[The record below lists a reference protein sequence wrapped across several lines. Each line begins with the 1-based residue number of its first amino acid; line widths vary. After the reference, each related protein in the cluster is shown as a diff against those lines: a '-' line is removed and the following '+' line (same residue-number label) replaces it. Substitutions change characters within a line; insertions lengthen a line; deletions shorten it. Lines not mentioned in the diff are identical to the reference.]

1 MTVWHAQC
9 PPCHDE
15 PIYGC
20 ATYLRA
26 NLLLSLRLA
35 NRDATFAR
43 SASVCRAPAVRPPP
57 TSRSTQQRP
66 PAEPRR
72 DVARACAPMPM
83 PPSSSL
89 CSPRRLLPARPAPA
103 TAQAVGRWTRV
114 SCSLSMNGCA
124 PGAGD
129 HGAVCVREARAL
141 PAAPAPQD
149 AVGQLKAAVDALSP
163 PAAPSGI
170 IRIEVPVRQR
180 VDAVE
185 WLHAQSALP
194 RCFFSARAPLPD
206 APALA
211 AAGNGNG
218 SLSDQW
224 KQPVSVA
231 GVGSAVFF
239 RGTEPFSLA
248 DWRAIKR
255 FLSRECPLIRAYGAI
270 RFDATSDASVEWEDY
285 GSFYFIVP
293 QVEFNELE
301 ESSVLAAT
309 VAWDD
314 SLSWTWHNAVNDVQ
328 SLLQKISPCSVAVN
342 KSSLHTTI
350 MSLNHVPTKAS
361 WDLAVTKALQMI
373 KGRERELVKVVLA
386 RCSRYITDTC
396 IDPVELLACLKVEGQ
411 NAYQFCIQPSDAPAF
426 VGNSPEQLFHRK
438 YLNISS
444 EALAGTRARGKTT
457 ADDFQIGQDLL
468 LSTKEDIE
476 FTIVRDSIKKKLE
489 MICDEVVVRPSK
501 ALRKLPRV
509 QHLSAQLAARI
520 RNEDD
525 EFEILNTLHPSP
537 AVCGLPTEEARQF
550 IRDYEI
556 FDRGMYAGPVG
567 WFGGAESEFAVG
579 IRSALLG
586 KGHSTLVYAGAGIVQ
601 GTNPSFEW
609 DELDLKASQFA
620 KLLQYQEQHIR
631 YQEAENTGT
640 MIRIE
645 K

>member
-1 MTVWHAQC
+1 
-9 PPCHDE
+9 
-15 PIYGC
+15 
-20 ATYLRA
+20 
-26 NLLLSLRLA
+26 
-35 NRDATFAR
+35 
-43 SASVCRAPAVRPPP
+43 
-57 TSRSTQQRP
+57 
-66 PAEPRR
+66 
-72 DVARACAPMPM
+72 MPLT

-89 CSPRRLLPARPAPA
+89 YCPGRRLLPARPASAA
-103 TAQAVGRWTRV
+103 TVGRWARV

-129 HGAVCVREARAL
+129 RGAVCVREARAL
-141 PAAPAPQD
+141 PAMPALHD
-149 AVGQLKAAVDALSP
+149 AVGQLRAAVDALGAGAP
-163 PAAPSGI
+163 PPAPSGI
-170 IRIEVPVRQR
+170 IRIEVPIRQR

-211 AAGNGNG
+211 GGNGNG
-218 SLSDQW
+218 GLGDRW
-224 KQPVSVA
+224 KEPVSVA

-255 FLSRECPLIRAYGAI
+255 FLSRDCPLIRAYGAI

-309 VAWDD
+309 IAWDD
-314 SLSWTWHNAVNDVQ
+314 SLSWTWHNAVDDLQ
-328 SLLQKISPCSVAVN
+328 SLLQKISPCSVEVN
-342 KSSLHTTI
+342 TSSLHTTI

-373 KGRERELVKVVLA
+373 KERQRELVKVVLA

-411 NAYQFCIQPSDAPAF
+411 NAYQFCIQPLNAPAF

-444 EALAGTRARGKTT
+444 EALAGTRARGKTR

-468 LSTKEDIE
+468 LSSKEDTE

-489 MICDEVVVRPSK
+489 MICDEVVVHPSK

-537 AVCGLPTEEARQF
+537 AVCGLPTEEARHF

-586 KGHSTLVYAGAGIVQ
+586 KGHSTLVYAGAGIVE

-620 KLLQYQEQHIR
+620 KLLRYQEQHIR
-631 YQEAENTGT
+631 YQEAENMGT
-640 MIRIE
+640 VI
-645 K
+645 

>member
-1 MTVWHAQC
+1 
-9 PPCHDE
+9 
-15 PIYGC
+15 
-20 ATYLRA
+20 
-26 NLLLSLRLA
+26 
-35 NRDATFAR
+35 
-43 SASVCRAPAVRPPP
+43 
-57 TSRSTQQRP
+57 
-66 PAEPRR
+66 
-72 DVARACAPMPM
+72 
-83 PPSSSL
+83 
-89 CSPRRLLPARPAPA
+89 
-103 TAQAVGRWTRV
+103 
-114 SCSLSMNGCA
+114 MNGCA

-129 HGAVCVREARAL
+129 RGAVCVREARAL
-141 PAAPAPQD
+141 PAAPAPHD
-149 AVGQLKAAVDALSP
+149 AVGQLRAAVDALIGSDAPP

-170 IRIEVPVRQR
+170 IRIEVPIRQR
-180 VDAVE
+180 VDAIE
-185 WLHAQSALP
+185 WLHAQTALLP

-206 APALA
+206 APTLA
-211 AAGNGNG
+211 GTSTCGNGNG
-218 SLSDQW
+218 NGQRQ
-224 KQPVSVA
+224 QPVSVA

-248 DWRAIKR
+248 DWRSIKR
-255 FLSRECPLIRAYGAI
+255 FLPRDCPLIRAYGAI

-301 ESSVLAAT
+301 ESSVLAT
-309 VAWDD
+309 TIAWDD
-314 SLSWTWHNAVNDVQ
+314 SLSWTWQNAVEELQ
-328 SLLQKISPCSVAVN
+328 STLRKISTCSVQGN
-342 KSSLHTTI
+342 KTSLQTAI
-350 MSLNHVPTKAS
+350 VSLNHVPTKAS

-373 KGRERELVKVVLA
+373 KRRQRELVKVVLA

-411 NAYQFCIQPSDAPAF
+411 NAYQFCIQPPHAPAF

-438 YLNISS
+438 HLNISS
-444 EALAGTRARGKTT
+444 EALAGTRARGKTR

-476 FTIVRDSIKKKLE
+476 FTIVRDSIKNKLE
-489 MICDEVVVRPSK
+489 MICDEVVVHPSK

-537 AVCGLPTEEARQF
+537 AVCGLPTEEARRF
-550 IRDYEI
+550 IRDHEI

-586 KGHSTLVYAGAGIVQ
+586 KGHSTLVYAGAGIVE

-620 KLLQYQEQHIR
+620 KLLRYQEQHIR
-631 YQEAENTGT
+631 YQEAENLGT
-640 MIRIE
+640 VI
-645 K
+645 

>member
-1 MTVWHAQC
+1 
-9 PPCHDE
+9 
-15 PIYGC
+15 
-20 ATYLRA
+20 
-26 NLLLSLRLA
+26 
-35 NRDATFAR
+35 
-43 SASVCRAPAVRPPP
+43 
-57 TSRSTQQRP
+57 
-66 PAEPRR
+66 
-72 DVARACAPMPM
+72 MP

-89 CSPRRLLPARPAPA
+89 YSPGPHLAARPTSFRGACA
-103 TAQAVGRWTRV
+103 CAQQQVGRWARRV

-124 PGAGD
+124 APGACAGD
-129 HGAVCVREARAL
+129 RGAAAAVCVREARAL
-141 PAAPAPQD
+141 PAAPSPGD
-149 AVGQLKAAVDALSP
+149 AVGQLRAAVDALAAP
-163 PAAPSGI
+163 PAPSGI
-170 IRIEVPVRQR
+170 IRIEVPIRQR

-185 WLHAQSALP
+185 WLHAQTTALMP
-194 RCFFSARAPLPD
+194 RCFFSARAPLPHT
-206 APALA
+206 PAELTLA
-211 AAGNGNG
+211 GVGSNGNG
-218 SLSDQW
+218 GLLSDQW

-255 FLSRECPLIRAYGAI
+255 FLSKDCPMIRAYGAI
-270 RFDATSDASVEWEDY
+270 RFDATSDVSVEWEGY

-301 ESSVLAAT
+301 ESSVLAIT
-309 VAWDD
+309 IAWDE
-314 SLSWTWHNAVNDVQ
+314 SLSWTWQNAVNDAQ
-328 SLLQKISPCSVAVN
+328 ALLQKISPCSVEVN

-373 KGRERELVKVVLA
+373 KGRQRELVKVVLA

-411 NAYQFCIQPSDAPAF
+411 NAYQFCIQPADAPAF
-426 VGNSPEQLFHRK
+426 VGNSPEQLFYRK

-444 EALAGTRARGKTT
+444 EALAGTRARGKTR

-468 LSTKEDIE
+468 LSNKEDTE

-489 MICDEVVVRPSK
+489 AK
-501 ALRKLPRV
+501 
-509 QHLSAQLAARI
+509 
-520 RNEDD
+520 
-525 EFEILNTLHPSP
+525 
-537 AVCGLPTEEARQF
+537 
-550 IRDYEI
+550 I

-586 KGHSTLVYAGAGIVQ
+586 KGHSTLVYAGAGIVE

-620 KLLQYQEQHIR
+620 KLLQYQGQHIR
-631 YQEAENTGT
+631 YQEAENMGT
-640 MIRIE
+640 VLRIE

>member
-1 MTVWHAQC
+1 
-9 PPCHDE
+9 
-15 PIYGC
+15 
-20 ATYLRA
+20 
-26 NLLLSLRLA
+26 
-35 NRDATFAR
+35 
-43 SASVCRAPAVRPPP
+43 
-57 TSRSTQQRP
+57 
-66 PAEPRR
+66 
-72 DVARACAPMPM
+72 M
-83 PPSSSL
+83 PPSSLYS
-89 CSPRRLLPARPAPA
+89 SGRLIPSRPTP
-103 TAQAVGRWTRV
+103 TTTVGRWARP

-129 HGAVCVREARAL
+129 RGAVCVREARVL
-141 PAAPAPQD
+141 PAASAPQD
-149 AVGQLKAAVDALSP
+149 AVGQLRAAVDALRADAP

-170 IRIEVPVRQR
+170 IRIEVPIRER
-180 VDAVE
+180 WDAVE

-194 RCFFSARAPLPD
+194 RCYFSARAPLPER
-206 APALA
+206 PTLT
-211 AAGNGNG
+211 GNGNG
-218 SLSDQW
+218 GLNDQW
-224 KQPVSVA
+224 HQPVSIA

-255 FLSRECPLIRAYGAI
+255 FLSRDCPLVRAYGAI
-270 RFDATSDASVEWEDY
+270 RFDATSDTSVEWEDF

-301 ESSVLAAT
+301 GSSVVAT
-309 VAWDD
+309 TIAWDD
-314 SLSWTWHNAVNDVQ
+314 SLSWTWQNAVNELQ
-328 SLLQKISPCSVAVN
+328 STLQKISPCSVKVD
-342 KSSLHTTI
+342 KSNLQTTI

-361 WDLAVTKALQMI
+361 WDLAVTNALQMI
-373 KGRERELVKVVLA
+373 KSRQRELVKVVLA

-396 IDPVELLACLKVEGQ
+396 IDPVELLACLKIEGQ
-411 NAYQFCIQPSDAPAF
+411 NAYQFCIQPPDAPAF

-444 EALAGTRARGKTT
+444 EALAGTRARGKTR
-457 ADDFQIGQDLL
+457 ADDFQIGLDLL
-468 LSTKEDIE
+468 LSSKEDIE

-489 MICDEVVVRPSK
+489 MICDEVVVHPSK

-525 EFEILNTLHPSP
+525 EFDILNTLHPSP

-586 KGHSTLVYAGAGIVQ
+586 KGHSTLVYAGAGIVE

-620 KLLQYQEQHIR
+620 KLLRYQEQQIC
-631 YQEAENTGT
+631 YQEAKNTGT
-640 MIRIE
+640 VI
-645 K
+645 

>member
-1 MTVWHAQC
+1 M
-9 PPCHDE
+9 
-15 PIYGC
+15 
-20 ATYLRA
+20 
-26 NLLLSLRLA
+26 
-35 NRDATFAR
+35 
-43 SASVCRAPAVRPPP
+43 
-57 TSRSTQQRP
+57 
-66 PAEPRR
+66 
-72 DVARACAPMPM
+72 PMPM
-83 PPSSSL
+83 PPPHSSSL
-89 CSPRRLLPARPAPA
+89 RSPGRLLPARPMAPA
-103 TAQAVGRWTRV
+103 TTSQAAVGRWARV

-124 PGAGD
+124 PGARD
-129 HGAVCVREARAL
+129 RGAVCVREARAL
-141 PAAPAPQD
+141 PATPSPQD
-149 AVGQLKAAVDALSP
+149 AVGQLRAAVDALGAGAAP
-163 PAAPSGI
+163 DAAPSGI

-180 VDAVE
+180 MDAVE

-211 AAGNGNG
+211 AGGSYGNGG
-218 SLSDQW
+218 LSDQW
-224 KQPVSVA
+224 KKPVSVA

-255 FLSRECPLIRAYGAI
+255 FLSRDCPLIRAYGAI
-270 RFDATSDASVEWEDY
+270 RFDATSDVSVEWEDY

-301 ESSVLAAT
+301 ESSVLAT
-309 VAWDD
+309 TIAWDN
-314 SLSWTWHNAVNDVQ
+314 SLSWTWQNAVNDLQ
-328 SLLQKISPCSVAVN
+328 SLLQKISPCSAQVN
-342 KSSLHTTI
+342 KSSLQTSI

-373 KGRERELVKVVLA
+373 KGRQRDLVKVVLA

-444 EALAGTRARGKTT
+444 EALAGTRARGKTL

-468 LSTKEDIE
+468 LSSKEDTE

-489 MICDEVVVRPSK
+489 MICDEVVVHPSK
-501 ALRKLPRV
+501 ALRKLPRI

-537 AVCGLPTEEARQF
+537 AVCGLPTEQARQF

-586 KGHSTLVYAGAGIVQ
+586 KGHSTLVYAGAGIVE

-631 YQEAENTGT
+631 YQEAGSMGT
-640 MIRIE
+640 VIRIE
-645 K
+645 

>member
-1 MTVWHAQC
+1 M
-9 PPCHDE
+9 
-15 PIYGC
+15 
-20 ATYLRA
+20 
-26 NLLLSLRLA
+26 
-35 NRDATFAR
+35 
-43 SASVCRAPAVRPPP
+43 
-57 TSRSTQQRP
+57 
-66 PAEPRR
+66 
-72 DVARACAPMPM
+72 PMPP

-89 CSPRRLLPARPAPA
+89 CSPGRLLPARPAPA
-103 TAQAVGRWTRV
+103 TATTAQAAGRWARL

-129 HGAVCVREARAL
+129 RGAVCVREARAL

-149 AVGQLKAAVDALSP
+149 AVGQLRAAVDALGAGAP

-211 AAGNGNG
+211 GGGNGNG

-239 RGTEPFSLA
+239 RGIEPFSLA

-255 FLSRECPLIRAYGAI
+255 FLSRDCPLIRAYGAI

-293 QVEFNELE
+293 QVEFHELE
-301 ESSVLAAT
+301 EGSVLAT
-309 VAWDD
+309 TIAWDD
-314 SLSWTWHNAVNDVQ
+314 SLSWTWHNAVNDLQ

-361 WDLAVTKALQMI
+361 WDFAVTKALQMI
-373 KGRERELVKVVLA
+373 KGRQRELVKVVLA

-444 EALAGTRARGKTT
+444 EALAGTRARGKIT

-468 LSTKEDIE
+468 LSKKEDIE

-489 MICDEVVVRPSK
+489 MICDEVVVHPSK

-631 YQEAENTGT
+631 YQEAENMGT
-640 MIRIE
+640 VIRIE

>member
-1 MTVWHAQC
+1 
-9 PPCHDE
+9 
-15 PIYGC
+15 
-20 ATYLRA
+20 
-26 NLLLSLRLA
+26 
-35 NRDATFAR
+35 
-43 SASVCRAPAVRPPP
+43 
-57 TSRSTQQRP
+57 
-66 PAEPRR
+66 
-72 DVARACAPMPM
+72 MPS

-89 CSPRRLLPARPAPA
+89 YSPGRLLPARPAPA
-103 TAQAVGRWTRV
+103 TAQAVGRWARL

-129 HGAVCVREARAL
+129 RGAVCVREARAL
-141 PAAPAPQD
+141 PAAPAAQD
-149 AVGQLKAAVDALSP
+149 AVGQLRAAVDALGAGAP
-163 PAAPSGI
+163 PAATSGI

-255 FLSRECPLIRAYGAI
+255 FLSRDCPLIRAYGAI

-293 QVEFNELE
+293 QVEFNEFE
-301 ESSVLAAT
+301 ESSVLAT
-309 VAWDD
+309 TIAWDD
-314 SLSWTWHNAVNDVQ
+314 SLSWTWHNAVNDLQ

-373 KGRERELVKVVLA
+373 KGRQRELVKVVLA

-489 MICDEVVVRPSK
+489 MICDEVVVHPSK

-537 AVCGLPTEEARQF
+537 AVCGLPTEDARQF

-567 WFGGAESEFAVG
+567 WFGGVESEFAVG

-640 MIRIE
+640 VIRLE